1 MYLHVLHGGDPK
13 RKPKE
18 EIIKISKIQH
28 VEDLVAGLPAEKN
41 LGECLL
47 VRAVDQPNGY
57 GEIIFQME
65 DGNIYRV
72 LTETGAILKEYKK

>member
-28 VEDLVAGLPAEKN
+28 VEDLVAGLPAEK
-41 LGECLL
+41 E
-47 VRAVDQPNGY
+47 
-57 GEIIFQME
+57 
-65 DGNIYRV
+65 
-72 LTETGAILKEYKK
+72 

>member
-1 MYLHVLHGGDPK
+1 MYLHVLYGGDPK

-18 EIIKISKIQH
+18 EIIRISKIQH
-28 VEDLVAGLPAEKN
+28 VEDLAAGLPAEKN

-47 VRAVDQPNGY
+47 VRAVDQPKGR

-65 DGNIYRV
+65 DGDIYRV
-72 LTETGAILKEYKK
+72 LSESGALLKEYKK